1 MATDG
6 LTRYDKLSGKE
17 LVVELESMDRSRF
30 PRNYQ
35 TLLREIEARGPVA
48 VPQLHEHEVE
58 RYDALP
64 GSERRHFLNACIK
77 RIGILLL
84 QYQVLGGIAASIVG
98 QVMEEVVF
106 RASGNR
112 YPALG
117 RNATWMALLFLS
129 IASYW
134 AFLKWML
141 KERVAD
147 MEVAILRR
155 KVMPPTIEASPPASE
170 SPNKHMQR
178 TGEP

>member
-1 MATDG
+1 MPTDG

-35 TLLREIEARGPVA
+35 TLLREIEARGPLA
-48 VPQLHEHEVE
+48 APQLHEHEVE
-58 RYDALP
+58 RYDGLSAA
-64 GSERRHFLNACIK
+64 ERRQFLNACIK

-84 QYQVLGGIAASIVG
+84 QYQLLGGIVASVLG
-98 QVMEEVVF
+98 QVVEEVVF
-106 RASGNR
+106 RISGTR
-112 YPALG
+112 YPTLG
-117 RNATWMALLFLS
+117 GNATWTILLFLTV
-129 IASYW
+129 ASYW
-134 AFLKWML
+134 AFLRWML

-155 KVMPPTIEASPPASE
+155 KAVSPTIEAPTPAPE

-178 TGEP
+178 AGEP